1 MATVRLSKPADDA
14 LAAIVLRR
22 RRDVGFMAARAL
34 RQRITSR
41 IYQLRDFPEMGRP
54 MNQSTYDDRREL
66 IVSPYRIIYRVTN
79 DTVTILNIFDA
90 RFSLHSD
97 TDEDDTES

>member
-1 MATVRLSKPADDA
+1 MATVQLSKPADDA

-22 RRDVGFMAARAL
+22 RRDVGFMVARAL

-41 IYQLRDFPEMGRP
+41 IYQLRDFPEMGRR
-54 MNQSTYDDRREL
+54 MHQSDYDDRREL
-66 IVSPYRIIYRVTN
+66 IVSPYRIIYRVAN
-79 DTVTILNIFDA
+79 DTVTVLNIFDA

-97 TDEDDTES
+97 TDEDTPAS